1 MRRQTEEDT
10 RLSLSFQVCFYA
22 RPRCT
27 VHSEAN
33 QSEARPAVPDIDQS
47 EARVS
52 GSFPNSVCV
61 LSRQTARGQ
70 KKHRQSIINI
80 RLSPKYFC
88 ERFSDLVIF
97 RLRSIRRIMLRG
109 PWMPSW
115 SGLRRA
121 AGKSSQRTRTLT
133 TPRYQRWIKYFTGI
147 FSLFPSFLI
156 IPSPQM
162 ENQGIILYLNWSK
175 NISSSLGSNSA
186 PSNPGADYNW
196 SVNIFLILIFSSAQN
211 LGKIWKTLTD
221 EQQAPFRKEAENLR
235 YLHQLEYPDYKYR
248 PKKRQRSGTEA
259 AQQVHYT
266 LCTRVQS

>member
-1 MRRQTEEDT
+1 MSQVSPGEYFVWNCEEFDKILASRLHNITIVTPGCGDRRRRT
-10 RLSLSFQVCFYA
+10 RDCLSEFSSLFLCEAPVY
-22 RPRCT
+22 CT
-27 VHSEAN
+27 
-33 QSEARPAVPDIDQS
+33 QWGQPIRGPAVPDIDQS

-186 PSNPGADYNW
+186 PSNPRCG
-196 SVNIFLILIFSSAQN
+196 L
-211 LGKIWKTLTD
+211 
-221 EQQAPFRKEAENLR
+221 
-235 YLHQLEYPDYKYR
+235 
-248 PKKRQRSGTEA
+248 
-259 AQQVHYT
+259 
-266 LCTRVQS
+266 